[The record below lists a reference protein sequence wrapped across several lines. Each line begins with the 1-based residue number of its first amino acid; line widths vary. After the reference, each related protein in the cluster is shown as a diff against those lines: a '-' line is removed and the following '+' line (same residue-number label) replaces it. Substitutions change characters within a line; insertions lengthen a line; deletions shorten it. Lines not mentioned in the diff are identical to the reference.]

1 MGFVIKQKTR
11 PNKAGKVFTYV
22 HFVASSWSGKH
33 GQARQKRVYLGKLC
47 EDGASILVD
56 KVLAGGAVVAV
67 DFEEIRTLAKDW
79 SDAAAGLKELVGAR
93 GGTVQAPATGAA
105 APAWPSVQ
113 VNGVATVGDVHVLDC
128 VVRGLELP
136 TRLTAAFGEK
146 DAAALLGLAM
156 FQVAEGRAAYLA
168 CDWLGER
175 ELPVWMSACG
185 RVDSEAVSALM
196 HRVGASFRKR
206 EQFFRSWLADSGT
219 GRAIVYDTTSLSTYA
234 TSLLWAEYGYNR
246 DGESLPQINV
256 ALVSAAGTGRPL
268 WYRSIPGSV
277 PDVRNLRITQELLQE
292 FGLDHATFCLDR
304 GFYSAS
310 NLKAMLKDDIGFT
323 IGVPFSLDAAKRLVR
338 RHARTLASPKTSFM
352 HNGHLMRHVSDSWEV
367 KCRAEDGG
375 PRTLDVHLYM
385 EPARQSSRE
394 TALETTVLELET
406 KAGTERFTTAKAARE
421 WLKEN
426 AGVFASCFT
435 VARRDGQVGIRRSVA
450 KLEEA
455 AQYYGYTL
463 ILTTREGVSG
473 EDTLAEYRGRDMAEK
488 LFDTLKNENGQNRL
502 RTGNDDVAEG
512 RLFLAFLSLILN
524 NDLEQRLRRTGILK
538 KMTIA
543 QFLATLRKIKAVTT
557 EQGTRYLLDVPK
569 KCADLLAVGGFP
581 PPHR

>member
-22 HFVASSWSGKH
+22 HFVVSSWSGKH
-33 GQARQKRVYLGKLC
+33 GQARQKRVYLGKLGA
-47 EDGASILVD
+47 DGATVWVD
-56 KVLAGGAVVAV
+56 KVLAGGGAVSVGF
-67 DFEEIRTLAKDW
+67 DELRSQAKEW
-79 SDAAAGLKELVGAR
+79 SDAAAGMKALVGAQP
-93 GGTVQAPATGAA
+93 VAA
-105 APAWPSVQ
+105 ENPVAALSAAQ

-128 VVRGLELP
+128 VACGLELP
-136 TRLTAAFGEK
+136 ARLVAAFGEK

-156 FQVAEGRAAYLA
+156 FQVTEGRAAYLA
-168 CDWLGER
+168 CDWLEER
-175 ELPVWMSACG
+175 ELPAWMSVCR

-196 HRVGASFRKR
+196 HRVGVSARKR
-206 EQFFRSWLADSGT
+206 EHFFRCWLTDGGK
-219 GRAIVYDTTSLSTYA
+219 GRAVVYDTTSLSTYA
-234 TSLLWAEYGYNR
+234 KSLLWAEYGYNR
-246 DGESLPQINV
+246 DGEALPQINV

-268 WYRSIPGSV
+268 WYRSVPGSV
-277 PDVRNLRITQELLQE
+277 PDVRNLRITQDLLQE
-292 FGLDHATFCLDR
+292 FGLEDATFCLDR
-304 GFYSAS
+304 GFYSSS
-310 NLKAMLKDDIGFT
+310 NLKAMLKNGIGFT
-323 IGVPFSLDAAKRLVR
+323 IGVPFSLDATKALVR

-352 HNGHLMRHVSDSWEV
+352 LNGHLMRHVADNWEI

-375 PRTLDVHLYM
+375 TRTLDVHLYL
-385 EPARQSSRE
+385 EPARQSGRE
-394 TALETTVLELET
+394 TALETTVLELEA
-406 KAGTERFTTAKAARE
+406 KAGRESFTTTKEARE

-426 AGVFASCFT
+426 AGSFAACFT
-435 VARRDGQVGIRRSVA
+435 VARRDGQVGIHRSVA

-455 AQYYGYTL
+455 AKYYGYTL
-463 ILTTREGVSG
+463 ILTTRKGCSG

-524 NDLEQRLRRTGILK
+524 NDLEQRLRRTGLLK

-557 EQGTRYLLDVPK
+557 EQGTRHLLDVPK
-569 KCADLLAVGGFP
+569 KCADLLEAGGFP